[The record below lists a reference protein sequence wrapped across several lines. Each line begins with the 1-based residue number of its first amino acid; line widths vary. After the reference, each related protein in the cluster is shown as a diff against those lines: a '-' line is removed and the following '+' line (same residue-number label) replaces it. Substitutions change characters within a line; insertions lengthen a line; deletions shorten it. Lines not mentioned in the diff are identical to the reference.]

1 MAIKHA
7 TTQTFEEEVK
17 EGVVLVD
24 FWAAWCGPCRMI
36 APVLEELDQEMGD
49 QVQIIKLDVDENP
62 EIAGAF
68 QIQSIPTLMMFK
80 DGQPVSKTMGFQP
93 KEALKEFIA
102 SAK

>member
-1 MAIKHA
+1 MYKRASSSLIFGQH
-7 TTQTFEEEVK
+7 
-17 EGVVLVD
+17 GVD
-24 FWAAWCGPCRMI
+24 R
-36 APVLEELDQEMGD
+36 EELDQEMGD

-62 EIAGAF
+62 EVAGAF

-102 SAK
+102 TAQ